1 MATIVK
7 MPEVLAG
14 ASEAALATWLI
25 KVGDRVQVGDA
36 LAEIE
41 TEKATV
47 EYHAESNGIVGRT
60 LIDEGVSI
68 EVGAPIAVLIA
79 EGENDAEIDAA
90 LAQNNPSNDG
100 RESKSSDSSA
110 PPFPHLIRDPESAA
124 PIAEVLGAAET
135 GLPEGSAHLAD
146 AWVPSAPI
154 PAQES
159 GRIIISPLARQLA
172 KRQGIDLA
180 AVTGTGP
187 GGRIVRRDLEA
198 VLVAQEG
205 QVDEGRKPTPEPEAP
220 PRQATT
226 PVPAAVAA
234 PTSTSHGYIDSP
246 HTGMRRAIARRLT
259 ASKSTV
265 PHFYLV
271 TDCHVDALIK
281 LRTTVNE
288 TSPFKIS
295 LNDFVVKA
303 AAAAFTD
310 VPEANVIWTEEAI
323 RRFDS
328 VDIAIA
334 VTTETGL
341 LTPVVRDASHKTL
354 GDLSRT
360 IAELVSRARKGRL
373 RQNELEGGS
382 FSVTNLGMYGTK
394 EFTAILNAPQSAI
407 LAVGAAQKQP
417 VVDANG
423 ELSVATVMTCT
434 LSVDHRAVDGALAA
448 QWLSA
453 FTQRIENPISILL

>member
-25 KVGDRVQVGDA
+25 KVGDRVQIGDA
-36 LAEIE
+36 IAEIE
-41 TEKATV
+41 TEKAIV

-60 LIDEGVSI
+60 LVDEGVSI
-68 EVGAPIAVLIA
+68 EVGAPIAVFIV

-90 LAQNNPSNDG
+90 LGQNKPSKDG
-100 RESKSSDSSA
+100 APKPSDSAALSLA
-110 PPFPHLIRDPESAA
+110 PPVRDPESAA
-124 PIAEVLGAAET
+124 PIAEVPGAAET
-135 GLPEGSAHLAD
+135 GRPDMPVHLAN
-146 AWVPSAPI
+146 ASPPSAPVQT
-154 PAQES
+154 QES
-159 GRIIISPLARQLA
+159 GRLFISPLARQLA

-198 VLVAQEG
+198 VLVTREER
-205 QVDEGRKPTPEPEAP
+205 VDESRKPSPEPAAAPAP
-220 PRQATT
+220 PATAT
-226 PVPAAVAA
+226 PPSSAQGFV
-234 PTSTSHGYIDSP
+234 DSP

-271 TDCHVDALIK
+271 TDCQVDALIK

-334 VTTETGL
+334 VSTDTGL
-341 LTPVVRDASHKTL
+341 LTPVIRDAGHKTL

-360 IAELVSRARKGRL
+360 AAELVGRAREGRL

-394 EFTAILNAPQSAI
+394 EFTAILNPPQSAI

-417 VVDANG
+417 VVDADG

-448 QWLSA
+448 RWLSA
-453 FTQRIENPISILL
+453 FTERIENPLSILI